1 MRALKKRLVAVGL
14 VLGLTLGTVG
24 TGVNSVNAE
33 VRGSLQQNR
42 YCAADSC
49 KTDTV
54 DDVREAL
61 KNQVENITIYLYGA
75 DRSEIADIAKEPFE
89 LFGLAAQHCD
99 EALLFNISEYKHAV
113 YDNTIEYTDIKYS
126 MTQAQQEY
134 VDNKVSRIVDKLGIR
149 NSSDF
154 KKVKTIH
161 DWECDNLKYDYNNM
175 KVNNAYSGLSSGKTM
190 CVGFAEIFY
199 KMALEAGLNTHIVSN
214 DNHAWNVVQ
223 VDGKWYD
230 IDITYDANA
239 NNYNYFLVKEIP
251 NREYDD
257 TTKNRLEH
265 YEIQLEQTNY
275 LRLNKEKIQ
284 LQVGD
289 KVTLKISG
297 FSNKPRTV
305 KNNGLSIK
313 INRAATIEDIRPKFK
328 TGSSKIKVNK
338 YGVITAKKKGTAKVN
353 VSLGTQKFICT
364 VVIE

>member
-1 MRALKKRLVAVGL
+1 MKALKKRLVAVSL
-14 VLGLTLGTVG
+14 VLGLTLS

-33 VRGSLQQNR
+33 IRGSVQQNK
-42 YCAADSC
+42 YCAVDLC

-61 KNQVENITIYLYGA
+61 RNQVENITIYLYG
-75 DRSEIADIAKEPFE
+75 DDKDEVADIANAPFE
-89 LFGLAAQHCD
+89 LFDLAAQDCD
-99 EALLFNISEYKHAV
+99 DTLLFNIHAYKYAV
-113 YDNTIEYTDIKYS
+113 YNNTIEYTDIEYA
-126 MTQAQQEY
+126 MTNEQEEY
-134 VDNKVSRIVDKLGIR
+134 VDNKVSKLIDKLGIR

-154 KKVKTIH
+154 KKVKAIH
-161 DWECDNLKYDYNNM
+161 DWECNNLKYDYNNM

-199 KMALEAGLNTHIVSN
+199 KMALEAGLDVHIVSN
-214 DNHAWNVVQ
+214 EHHAWNVVK

-230 IDITYDANA
+230 IDTTYDANA
-239 NNYNYFLVKEIP
+239 NNYDYFLVKEIP

-289 KVTLKISG
+289 KTALKVSG

-305 KNNGLSIK
+305 TSNGWGFEINN
-313 INRAATIEDIRPKFK
+313 AATIKDIRPKFK
-328 TGSSKIKVNK
+328 TNSSKIKINK

-353 VSLGTQKFICT
+353 VSLGKQKFVCT
-364 VVIE
+364 VVVK